1 MKSIGVL
8 LLAAALAG
16 CAGLRPTQAHRYFVL
31 DAPASEQPAAPATPS
46 HDTVLLVAPTSVA
59 TFYDTQ
65 DMAFSRT
72 AGELS
77 YYQYSSWSEPPGRR
91 LTALLATTIERRG
104 DFRVVAIA
112 GSGIRGQVML
122 TTHLEEIY
130 HEASALP
137 GTARVTLVAELVD
150 LRHRTLIARRTFSA
164 SAPLTSGDAAGAA
177 TACGRALGELL
188 GEVAAWAGS
197 APTS

>member
-1 MKSIGVL
+1 MRSISVL

-16 CAGLRPTQAHRYFVL
+16 CAGLRPTEAHRYFVL
-31 DAPASEQPAAPATPS
+31 DAPAVEQPQAPPTPA
-46 HDTVLLVAPTSVA
+46 HDAVLLVAPTSVS

-65 DMAFSRT
+65 GMAFSRT
-72 AGELS
+72 SGQLA

-91 LTALLATTIERRG
+91 LTTLLATTIERRG
-104 DFRVVAIA
+104 DYRVVAVA
-112 GSGIRGQVML
+112 GSGIRGQLLL

-137 GTARVTLVAELVD
+137 GTARVTLTAELVD
-150 LRHRTLIARRTFSA
+150 LRHRALIARRTFSA

-177 TACGRALGELL
+177 TACGQALGDVLSQ
-188 GEVAAWAGS
+188 VAAWAGS